1 MWSYVSP
8 SVTLPLLKAVLGCFF
23 FVLLRPLFA
32 SNVVSKHSHTS
43 ALSGTLT
50 LGIPAP
56 VPVTLL
62 VCPASIES
70 SSFQQPL
77 GASARRADEKFSR
90 ERGREAAQV
99 PASPLSVYVCVCG
112 NLRIIPWHLNEACP
126 NQADPA
132 LRALNTAGMI
142 R

>member
-1 MWSYVSP
+1 MFV
-8 SVTLPLLKAVLGCFF
+8 VILLKDG

-32 SNVVSKHSHTS
+32 SNVASKHSHTS
-43 ALSGTLT
+43 ALSGSLT

-56 VPVTLL
+56 VPAMLL

-77 GASARRADEKFSR
+77 GASARRADVKFSR
-90 ERGREAAQV
+90 ERGRQAAQV

-112 NLRIIPWHLNEACP
+112 GNLRIIPWHLNEAWP

-132 LRALNTAGMI
+132 P
-142 R
+142 